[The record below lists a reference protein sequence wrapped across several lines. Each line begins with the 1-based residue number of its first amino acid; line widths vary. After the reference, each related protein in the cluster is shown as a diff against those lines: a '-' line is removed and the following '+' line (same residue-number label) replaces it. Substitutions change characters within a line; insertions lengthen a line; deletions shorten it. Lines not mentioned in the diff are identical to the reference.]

1 MLVSFQDDLSF
12 RQTQK
17 AGPLLK
23 KNSLKNNTNIKN
35 IQKCSAHYSDK
46 KDIIDKFFE
55 TKLGKVLKKI
65 YCFGVDVDE
74 LLNL

>member
-23 KNSLKNNTNIKN
+23 KNSLKNSVI

-46 KDIIDKFFE
+46 KDVIDKFFE
-55 TKLGKVLKKI
+55 TKLGKVLKK
-65 YCFGVDVDE
+65 YTVSE
-74 LLNL
+74 LMLMNC